1 MADTRNLTY
10 GMLAEFD
17 DPAELVKAAE
27 KMNAAGYKEFDC
39 HSPFPIH
46 GMDKAMGLKRSPVGY
61 IAGIMGLIGGVFGL
75 WIQYYASTV
84 AYPLVISGKPFF
96 SYQAFVP
103 VTFGLTILFAAL
115 GAFFGMLMINRLP
128 RLFHGIFY
136 TDGFA
141 KISNDGFFVSVE
153 AKDAR
158 FSVDETRSFLES
170 IGGRNIEVME
180 GP

>member
-1 MADTRNLTY
+1 MAYKGNQTY

-17 DPAELVKAAE
+17 GPPELMHAAE
-27 KMNAAGYKEFDC
+27 QINAAGYKLFDC

-46 GMDKAMGLKRSPVGY
+46 GMDKAMGLKRSPIGY
-61 IAGIMGLIGGVFGL
+61 IAGVMGLIGGTLGL

-115 GAFFGMLMINRLP
+115 GAFFGMLVLNRLP
-128 RLFHGIFY
+128 RLFQSIFY
-136 TDGFA
+136 SKGFV
-141 KISNDGFFVSVE
+141 KISNDGFIVSVE

-158 FSVDETRSFLES
+158 FSIEETRSFLES
-170 IGGRNIEVME
+170 IGGRNIEVVE